1 MDCLELNIRQQI
13 LSDLATLKPESP
25 DDLLTTQELIQS
37 KAQLSTPKDD
47 VPNGDIP
54 NGDATPRIF
63 MSEARAHCNIAFG
76 ELVVNFP
83 EEHIHNQID
92 TLITSLVDVL
102 RDAPHIEYD
111 QCLSWD
117 EWALPDQLVYSTVSA
132 LLRICCTYEDR
143 AYLAIN
149 AILGF
154 IAEVVEK
161 LKTASSIDVLT
172 QLTPSVHGLYR
183 AITSTLYPWTATQWH
198 LLSQSLQALV
208 EDPVLE
214 RINRLLLDIHQEA
227 EADPDTS
234 ETFLFC
240 HTFISRYIASGRPLS
255 GYFIVCCVMEMQWTI
270 LAQTL
275 TPVPAEGIKYGGPL
289 KEAAA
294 ANKAWLSLMKRA
306 AVKLHLDDGET
317 KDALRSTVKGSL
329 QCFNDLLAQIEDME
343 TEPPIDTYA
352 WETMS
357 ESLKLASICSVALGE
372 LDSDLYARLGLLLSD
387 STPIMDN
394 LVQEA
399 ALKATTVLV
408 QSFPEIAGELV
419 NHLRRFVTSPL
430 AIFEF
435 AFNTEKRAPPPL
447 TAAAKCF
454 GLCIKLAP
462 GEDSIMSNMYSLLNY
477 IAAASKEIFE
487 SSSSKQLLNN
497 PLYTSTFTASTDQLT
512 FQSEDT
518 GLRGRS
524 DEEKRLIGITTI
536 SIVTRLALEFDNE
549 EVTKLTISMLLQRLR
564 TAEPTVEAAI
574 AYNLVD
580 LALVAPEDAFV
591 DIVRAFSSIN
601 RAANPDDPRFSNNMV
616 LAAQTRL
623 AREIDRRPDL
633 YDVYLEELLSLF
645 SDKGVAIQ
653 NAASSGHHGKVSC
666 CLPSAET
673 FIDDEGSPQTEEMV
687 EQLAS
692 LLLPIEA
699 LLDHAD
705 FAPHLN
711 PTPEL
716 TSFFRNM
723 WFLCVLFHFT
733 TSGEEREREKSAMG
747 WLLPALGRI
756 AMKTPCLVRESVHD
770 APSELEYSTVVRHE
784 YAHSVLA
791 KHRAHLTR
799 HISLRTSE
807 IRALSTG
814 QVIFV
819 LTMHDMETMRSAA
832 GLPSSLVSYFTNTSL
847 NKHAAL
853 NACMEAV
860 AEKVI
865 RGCISD
871 LNTQAA
877 EQALPDQLS
886 LELCNLLVCST
897 HRVARARDV
906 ASKYLNRLITSF
918 PSLMCDPTLVYTI
931 LECLTL
937 LRRAC
942 ENEYTDE
949 YNPIYEFHS
958 ERTDIT
964 LQLTDDYKV
973 RNEILGQLQRNAN
986 SWFELALSRAP
997 IELQSTLQ
1005 KYLAAT
1011 QSLTGSDTAE
1021 LGASVAEQFAK
1032 AFGPVH
1038 RQLTS
1043 LRSLTNWESD
1053 RARVLASQLASKGY
1067 FAGEAAG
1074 LRLASQKAQDVLDK
1088 VAPQSSPFADILA
1101 LKTKMAN
1108 TMNAIRG
1115 KSSTLTVQD
1124 LKRLLFRCAA
1134 TLISLDKCEYG
1145 LLHYLVTLPFEVFT
1159 PSAIAAGIEVWTWVI
1174 AEKPDMEVALM
1185 CEVLSAWF
1193 GTVKERK
1200 GVFSQSLN
1208 YDDPFYHPIGYSPT
1222 DKEEIDRATTHA
1234 RRLLV
1239 PHTLILQML
1248 FSRLQAARYRRST
1261 VMFLIQRLVLRSA
1274 HAHKLFSTHPL
1285 ARELRYSF
1293 LLFGFETLKS
1303 SHFDVFSECMMRES
1317 LYRTAYSWFAVR
1329 PQWSFGANRVQVNA
1343 DIKVLSEFL
1352 GHIQT
1357 DSIRGI
1363 ATLSSLSP
1371 AQSAAKNSLYATH
1384 LKNINHPLQILVEN
1398 EIYRLTVWANPSNDA
1413 KRGTDHHG
1421 TVLEN
1426 NWPAVV
1432 RTLWEIDPAIAVHMM
1447 ERFKSPAAHSEVERF
1462 VRANP
1467 TDVAHTPEGLRYL
1480 IDDSARAA
1488 HRRELKHI
1496 LIWAPV
1502 PPVIAVTFFEKK
1514 HNNDPHLLQ
1523 YAHRVLKQHPVDL
1536 TFFFVPQVVQALR
1549 FDDLG
1554 YIASFIFET
1563 AKISQLFCHQ
1573 IIWNMKANCFKDDA
1587 AEIEDSMKPALDK
1600 MTDLVVQ
1607 SLSGEA
1613 RSFYD
1618 REFNFFHEVTSISGK
1633 LKPYIKKTKP
1643 EKKAKIDEE
1652 MAKICV
1658 DVGVYLPSNPD
1669 GKVVDIDKRSG
1680 RPLQSHAKAPFMA
1693 TFKVRKERVVVE
1705 TDPEALLDASGV
1717 EKREEYDV
1725 WQQAIFKVGDDCRQ
1739 DVLALQVIA
1748 MFKNIFTGIGLT
1760 LYLYPYR
1767 VTATAPGCG
1776 VIDVVPNATS
1786 RDEMGRAKVND
1797 LLDFFISK
1805 YGGEET
1811 VAFQR
1816 ARLNF
1821 IQSMAAYS
1829 VACYIL
1835 QIKDRHNGNIMI
1847 DGEGHIGVKFEPSSF
1862 KLNHEMVVLMGGRY
1876 SQGYELFQHLTI
1888 KAFLALRPHADQ
1900 LVSTVQLMLGT
1911 GLPSFKGEPTIKR
1924 LKDRFA
1930 LGLGERQAAEWMTGI
1945 IRNAHEN
1952 VRSTAYDEFQRIQN
1966 GIPYK

>member
-13 LSDLATLKPESP
+13 LSDLATLQPGTP
-25 DDLLTTQELIQS
+25 NDLLSTQQLIQS
-37 KAQLSTPKDD
+37 KAQLSTPDD
-47 VPNGDIP
+47 CQFNGEIP
-54 NGDATPRIF
+54 IVDATPRIF
-63 MSEARAHCNIAFG
+63 MSEARAQRNIAFG
-76 ELVVNFP
+76 DLVVNFP
-83 EEHIHNQID
+83 EGHIHNQLD
-92 TLITSLVDVL
+92 TLISALVDSL
-102 RDAPHIEYD
+102 RDAPQLDYD

-117 EWALPDQLVYSTVSA
+117 EWALPDQFVYSTVSA
-132 LLRICCTYEDR
+132 LLRICSTHEDR
-143 AYLAIN
+143 VDRAIN
-149 AILGF
+149 AVLCF
-154 IAEVVEK
+154 IAQVVER
-161 LKTASSIDVLT
+161 LKTASSLKVLT
-172 QLTPSVHGLYR
+172 QLTPSLHGLYR
-183 AITSTLYPWTATQWH
+183 AITSILFPWTTTQWC
-198 LLSQSLQALV
+198 LISQALGGLV
-208 EDPVLE
+208 QDLVLE
-214 RINRLLLDIHQEA
+214 RIDRLLLDIHQEA
-227 EADPDTS
+227 GGDLETPD
-234 ETFLFC
+234 TFLFC
-240 HTFISRYIASGRPLS
+240 RTFISRYVAHGRPLS
-255 GYFIVCCVMEMQWTI
+255 GYFFVCCIMEMQWTV

-275 TPVPAEGIKYGGPL
+275 TVVPVEGVTYGGPL

-294 ANKAWLSLMKRA
+294 ANKAWSSLMQNA
-306 AVKLHLDDGET
+306 AEKLNIEDEGT
-317 KDALRSTVKGSL
+317 KNALRSTVEGSL
-329 QCFNDLLAQIEDME
+329 QCFNDLLAQIQDME
-343 TEPPIDTYA
+343 TELPIDTYA
-352 WETMS
+352 LETMS
-357 ESLKLASICSVALGE
+357 ESLKLGSICSAALGE
-372 LDSDLYARLGLLLSD
+372 LDSDLYACLGLLLSD

-399 ALKATTVLV
+399 ALKAMTVLV
-408 QSFPEIAGELV
+408 RSFPEIAKELV

-430 AIFEF
+430 PIFEF
-435 AFNTEKRAPPPL
+435 AFNTERRAPPPL

-462 GEDSIMSNMYSLLNY
+462 GEDSVMSHMYSLLNY
-477 IAAASKEIFE
+477 IAATSKEIFE
-487 SSSSKQLLNN
+487 SSSQQLLNN
-497 PLYTSTFTASTDQLT
+497 PLYTSALSSSTDHLA
-512 FQSEDT
+512 FQSEEAS
-518 GLRGRS
+518 LRGRS

-536 SIVTRLALEFDNE
+536 SIVTRLALEFDKQ

-591 DIVRAFSSIN
+591 DIIRAFSSIN
-601 RAANPDDPRFSNNMV
+601 RAANPEDPRFSNNMV

-623 AREIDRRPDL
+623 AREMGRRPDL
-633 YDVYLEELLSLF
+633 YDIYLAELLALF

-653 NAASSGHHGKVSC
+653 NAAASRHHGK
-666 CLPSAET
+666 
-673 FIDDEGSPQTEEMV
+673 TEEMM

-711 PTPEL
+711 STSEL
-716 TSFFRNM
+716 TIPFRNM
-723 WFLCVLFHFT
+723 WFLCTLFHFT
-733 TSGEEREREKSAMG
+733 ASGEEKEREKSAMT
-747 WLLPALGRI
+747 WLLPVLGRI
-756 AMKTPCLVRESVHD
+756 ATKTPCFVLECAPD
-770 APSELEYSTVVRHE
+770 APSDLEYRTVVRRE

-791 KHRAHLTR
+791 KHRAYLAR
-799 HISLRTSE
+799 HISLRASE
-807 IRALSTG
+807 IRSLTTG

-819 LTMHDMETMRSAA
+819 LTMHDIETMRSAA

-847 NKHAAL
+847 NNHTAL

-865 RGCISD
+865 RSCVSD

-877 EQALPDQLS
+877 EQALPNHLS
-886 LELCNLLVCST
+886 YELCTLLVCST
-897 HRVARARDV
+897 HRTARARDV

-918 PSLMCDPTLVYTI
+918 PSLMCDSTLVYAI

-949 YNPIYEFHS
+949 YNPMFDFHS
-958 ERTDIT
+958 ERTGIS
-964 LQLTDDYKV
+964 LQLTDDYRV
-973 RNEILGQLQRNAN
+973 RGEILGQLQRNAN
-986 SWFELALSRAP
+986 DWFELALSRAP

-1021 LGASVAEQFAK
+1021 LGASVAEKFAK

-1043 LRSLTNWESD
+1043 LRSLSNWESD
-1053 RARVLASQLASKGY
+1053 RARVLASQLASKSY

-1074 LRLASQKAQDVLDK
+1074 LRLASHKAQDILDK
-1088 VAPQSSPFADILA
+1088 VPPQNAPFADILA
-1101 LKTKMAN
+1101 LKEKMAD
-1108 TMNAIRG
+1108 TMHAIRD
-1115 KSSTLTVQD
+1115 KTSPLTVQD

-1134 TLISLDKCEYG
+1134 TLISLEKCDYA

-1159 PSAIAAGIEVWTWVI
+1159 PAAIAAGIEVWTWVI
-1174 AEKPDMEVALM
+1174 AERPVVEVALM

-1193 GTVKERK
+1193 GTVRDRK
-1200 GVFSQSLN
+1200 GVFSHTLN
-1208 YDDPFYHPIGYSPT
+1208 YDDPFYYPIGYSPT
-1222 DKEEIDRATTHA
+1222 DKEDIDRATSHA

-1239 PHTLILQML
+1239 PHTLVLQML

-1274 HAHKLFSTHPL
+1274 HAYKLFSTHPL

-1303 SHFDVFSECMMRES
+1303 SHLDIFSECMMRDS
-1317 LYRTAYSWFAVR
+1317 LYRTAFSWFAVR
-1329 PQWSFGANRVQVNA
+1329 PQWSFGANRVQVDA

-1352 GHIQT
+1352 GHLQT
-1357 DSIRGI
+1357 DTLRCLVS
-1363 ATLSSLSP
+1363 LSSMSHT
-1371 AQSAAKNSLYATH
+1371 QSAAKNSPYIAR
-1384 LKNINHPLQILVEN
+1384 LKNINHPLRLLVEN

-1413 KRGTDHHG
+1413 RRGHDHHG
-1421 TVLEN
+1421 AVEQSMLEN
-1426 NWPAVV
+1426 NWPTVV
-1432 RTLWEIDPAIAVHMM
+1432 RTVWEIDPAISIHMM
-1447 ERFKSPAAHSEVERF
+1447 ERFKSPAAQAEVQRL
-1462 VRANP
+1462 VRSSP
-1467 TDVAHTPEGLRYL
+1467 IDVAHTPEGLRYL
-1480 IDDSARAA
+1480 IDDFTRVPQK
-1488 HRRELKHI
+1488 RELKHI
-1496 LIWAPV
+1496 LVWAPV

-1514 HNNDPHLLQ
+1514 HNNNPHMLQ
-1523 YAHRVLKQHPVDL
+1523 YAQRVLKQHPVDL

-1554 YIASFIFET
+1554 YIARFILET

-1573 IIWNMKANCFKDDA
+1573 IIWNMKANCYKDDA
-1587 AEIEDSMKPALDK
+1587 AEIEDHMKPALDR
-1600 MTDLVVQ
+1600 MTDLVVE

-1618 REFNFFHEVTSISGK
+1618 REFKFFHEVTSISGK

-1669 GKVVDIDKRSG
+1669 GKVVDVDKLSG

-1705 TDPEALLDASGV
+1705 TDPEALLDASDV
-1717 EKREEYDV
+1717 EKREEHDV

-1739 DVLALQVIA
+1739 DVLALQIIA
-1748 MFKNIFTGIGLT
+1748 MLKNIFTSVGLT

-1805 YGGEET
+1805 YKGEET

-1847 DGEGHIGVKFEPSSF
+1847 DGEGHIVHIDFGFLFDIGPGGVKFEPSSF

-1876 SQGYELFQHLTI
+1876 SQGYELFQHLTV

-1911 GLPSFKGEPTIKR
+1911 GLPSFKGESTIKR

-1930 LGLGERQAAEWMTGI
+1930 LGLNERQAAEWMMGV
-1945 IRNAHEN
+1945 IRNAHGN
-1952 VRSTAYDEFQRIQN
+1952 VRSTAYDEFQRLQN

>member
-1 MDCLELNIRQQI
+1 MDCLELDIRQRI
-13 LSDLATLKPESP
+13 LSDLAALNASTP
-25 DDLLTTQELIQS
+25 DDLLTTQQFIQS
-37 KAQLSTPKDD
+37 KAQLSTPDKDLSSGEKRN
-47 VPNGDIP
+47 P
-54 NGDATPRIF
+54 DATPRIF
-63 MSEARAHCNIAFG
+63 MSEARAQCSIAFG
-76 ELVVNFP
+76 ELVVNFT
-83 EEHIHNQID
+83 EEHMHNQVD
-92 TLITSLVDVL
+92 TLTAALAESL
-102 RDAPHIEYD
+102 RDAPQVDYD

-132 LLRICCTYEDR
+132 LLRICSTHGDR
-143 AYLAIN
+143 VDQAIN
-149 AILGF
+149 AILSF
-154 IAEVVEK
+154 IVQLVEG
-161 LKTASSIDVLT
+161 LKTASSLEVLT
-172 QLTPSVHGLYR
+172 QLTPSLHGFYR
-183 AITSTLYPWTATQWH
+183 AITSTLFPWTTTQWR
-198 LLSQSLQALV
+198 LISQALDGLV
-208 EDPVLE
+208 QDPVLE

-227 EADPDTS
+227 GGGLETS
-234 ETFLFC
+234 DTFLFC
-240 HTFISRYIASGRPLS
+240 HTFISRYIARGRPLS
-255 GYFIVCCVMEMQWTI
+255 GYFIVCCIMEMQWTI

-275 TPVPAEGIKYGGPL
+275 AAVPVEDVKYGEPL
-289 KEAAA
+289 REATA
-294 ANKAWLSLMKRA
+294 ANKAWLSLMQKA
-306 AVKLHLDDGET
+306 AQKLNIEDGET
-317 KDALRSTVKGSL
+317 QDILLSTIEGSL
-329 QCFNDLLAQIEDME
+329 QCFNDLLAQIQDME
-343 TEPPIDTYA
+343 TELPIDTCVL
-352 WETMS
+352 ETMS

-387 STPIMDN
+387 SAPIMDN

-399 ALKATTVLV
+399 ALKAMTVLV
-408 QSFPEIAGELV
+408 QNFPEIAKELV
-419 NHLRRFVTSPL
+419 NHLRCFVTSPL
-430 AIFEF
+430 SIFEF

-462 GEDSIMSNMYSLLNY
+462 GEDSVMSNMYSLLNY
-477 IAAASKEIFE
+477 IAATSNEIFE
-487 SSSSKQLLNN
+487 SSSQQLLRN
-497 PLYTSTFTASTDQLT
+497 PLYTSALSSSTDYLT
-512 FQSEDT
+512 FQSEEA
-518 GLRGRS
+518 GLRDRS

-536 SIVTRLALEFDNE
+536 SIVTRLALEFGNQ

-580 LALVAPEDAFV
+580 LALVAPEDAFI
-591 DIVRAFSSIN
+591 DIIRAFSSIN
-601 RAANPDDPRFSNNMV
+601 YAANLEDPRFSNNMV

-623 AREIDRRPDL
+623 AREMGRRSDL
-633 YDVYLEELLSLF
+633 YDIYLVELLSLF

-653 NAASSGHHGKVSC
+653 DAAVSGRHGK
-666 CLPSAET
+666 
-673 FIDDEGSPQTEEMV
+673 TEEMM

-705 FAPHLN
+705 FSPHLN
-711 PTPEL
+711 SQLMVP
-716 TSFFRNM
+716 FRDM
-723 WFLCVLFHFT
+723 WFLCILFHFT
-733 TSGEEREREKSAMG
+733 TSGEEKEREKSAMT

-756 AMKTPCLVRESVHD
+756 ALKTPCFVLESTPD
-770 APSELEYSTVVRHE
+770 APSDMEYLTVVKRE

-791 KHRAHLTR
+791 KHRTCLTR
-799 HISLRTSE
+799 HIPLRTSE
-807 IRALSTG
+807 IRSMTTG

-819 LTMHDMETMRSAA
+819 LTMHDIETMRSGA
-832 GLPSSLVSYFTNTSL
+832 GFPSSLVSYFINTSL
-847 NKHAAL
+847 NKRAAL

-865 RGCISD
+865 RCCISD

-877 EQALPDQLS
+877 EQALPNHLS
-886 LELCNLLVCST
+886 TELCNLLVCST
-897 HRVARARDV
+897 HCTARTRDV

-918 PSLMCDPTLVYTI
+918 PSLMCDAKLVYAI

-949 YNPIYEFHS
+949 YNPIFEFHS
-958 ERTDIT
+958 ERTGVS
-964 LQLTDDYKV
+964 LQLTDDYRV
-973 RNEILGQLQRNAN
+973 RNEVLGQLQRNAN
-986 SWFELALSRAP
+986 NWFELALSRAP
-997 IELQSTLQ
+997 IEFQSTLQ

-1011 QSLTGSDTAE
+1011 QSLTGSDAAE
-1021 LGASVAEQFAK
+1021 LGASVAEKFAK
-1032 AFGPVH
+1032 AFGPAH

-1043 LRSLTNWESD
+1043 LRSLSSLESD
-1053 RARVLASQLASKGY
+1053 CAKVLASQLASKSY
-1067 FAGEAAG
+1067 FTGEVAG
-1074 LRLASQKAQDVLDK
+1074 LRLANHNAQGILDRGPPQN
-1088 VAPQSSPFADILA
+1088 APSADIPV
-1101 LKTKMAN
+1101 LKVKMAD

-1115 KSSTLTVQD
+1115 KTSLLTVHD

-1134 TLISLDKCEYG
+1134 TLISLEKCEYS

-1159 PSAIAAGIEVWTWVI
+1159 PAAIAAGIEVWTWVI
-1174 AEKPDMEVALM
+1174 AEKPVVEVALM

-1193 GTVKERK
+1193 GTVRDRK
-1200 GVFSQSLN
+1200 GVFSQTLN

-1222 DKEEIDRATTHA
+1222 DKEEIDRATNHA

-1285 ARELRYSF
+1285 AREIRYSF

-1303 SHFDVFSECMMRES
+1303 SHLDIFSECTMRDS
-1317 LYRTAYSWFAVR
+1317 LYRTAFAWFAVR
-1329 PQWSFGANRVQVNA
+1329 PQWSFGANRVQLDA
-1343 DIKVLSEFL
+1343 DVKVLSEFL
-1352 GHIQT
+1352 GHLQT
-1357 DSIRGI
+1357 DTVRCLVS
-1363 ATLSSLSP
+1363 LSSLSP
-1371 AQSAAKNSLYATH
+1371 TQTTAKNSPCISR
-1384 LKNINHPLQILVEN
+1384 LKSINHPLRLLVEN
-1398 EIYRLTVWANPSNDA
+1398 EIYRLTVWANPSNDVR
-1413 KRGTDHHG
+1413 RGHDHHG
-1421 TVLEN
+1421 TVEQSMLEN
-1426 NWPAVV
+1426 NWPTVV
-1432 RTLWEIDPAIAVHMM
+1432 RTVWGVDPAIAVHMM
-1447 ERFKSPAAHSEVERF
+1447 ERFKSPAAHNELQRL
-1462 VRANP
+1462 VRTNP
-1467 TDVAHTPEGLRYL
+1467 TDVAHVPEGLRYL
-1480 IDDSARAA
+1480 INGSAP
-1488 HRRELKHI
+1488 KIDYKYI
-1496 LIWAPV
+1496 LVWAPV

-1554 YIASFIFET
+1554 YIARFILET
-1563 AKISQLFCHQ
+1563 SKISQLFCHQ
-1573 IIWNMKANCFKDDA
+1573 IVWNMKANCYKDDA
-1587 AEIEDSMKPALDK
+1587 AEIEDPMKPALDR
-1600 MTDLVVQ
+1600 MTDLVVE
-1607 SLSGEA
+1607 SLSGET

-1618 REFNFFHEVTSISGK
+1618 REFKFFHEVTSISGK

-1643 EKKAKIDEE
+1643 EKKIKIDEE
-1652 MAKICV
+1652 MAKIRV

-1669 GKVVDIDKRSG
+1669 GKVVDVDKLSG

-1693 TFKVRKERVVVE
+1693 TFKVRKERLVVE
-1705 TDPEALLDASGV
+1705 TDPEALLDASDV
-1717 EKREEYDV
+1717 KKREEYDV

-1748 MFKNIFTGIGLT
+1748 MFKNIFTSIGLT

-1805 YGGEET
+1805 YAGEET
-1811 VAFQR
+1811 IAFQR

-1847 DGEGHIGVKFEPSSF
+1847 DGEGHVVHVDFGFLFDIGPGGVKFEPSSF

-1876 SQGYELFQHLTI
+1876 SQGYELFQQLTV

-1911 GLPSFKGEPTIKR
+1911 GLPSFKGESTIKN

-1930 LGLGERQAAEWMTGI
+1930 LGLNERQAAEWMMGI

-1952 VRSTAYDEFQRIQN
+1952 LRSTAYDEFQRFQN